1 MDVEICNVRWYLL
14 SGVIGT
20 ISDSIRVY
28 QNIAENIRDNQT
40 ISEIQ
45 EERDGES
52 VNRLGFLVLSVLLT
66 NDADNRMAAMSLK
79 EIMQTEDLDVREN
92 TLFKKL
98 RDYEIQGYVQ
108 KGMKDG
114 RANTF
119 YITDAGKDF
128 LEQNKR

>member
-1 MDVEICNVRWYLL
+1 M
-14 SGVIGT
+14 
-20 ISDSIRVY
+20 
-28 QNIAENIRDNQT
+28 
-40 ISEIQ
+40 
-45 EERDGES
+45 
-52 VNRLGFLVLSVLLT
+52 NRLGFLVLSILLM
-66 NDADNRMAAMSLK
+66 NGADNRMAAMSLK

>member
-1 MDVEICNVRWYLL
+1 
-14 SGVIGT
+14 
-20 ISDSIRVY
+20 
-28 QNIAENIRDNQT
+28 
-40 ISEIQ
+40 
-45 EERDGES
+45 
-52 VNRLGFLVLSVLLT
+52 
-66 NDADNRMAAMSLK
+66 
-79 EIMQTEDLDVREN
+79 MQTEDLDVREN

>member
-1 MDVEICNVRWYLL
+1 M
-14 SGVIGT
+14 
-20 ISDSIRVY
+20 
-28 QNIAENIRDNQT
+28 
-40 ISEIQ
+40 Q

-52 VNRLGFLVLSVLLT
+52 VNRLGFLVLSVLLA
-66 NDADNRMAAMSLK
+66 NNADNRMAAMSLK
-79 EIMQTEDLDVREN
+79 EIMQTEDLEVREN

>member
-1 MDVEICNVRWYLL
+1 M
-14 SGVIGT
+14 
-20 ISDSIRVY
+20 
-28 QNIAENIRDNQT
+28 
-40 ISEIQ
+40 
-45 EERDGES
+45 
-52 VNRLGFLVLSVLLT
+52 NRLGFLVLSILLT
-66 NDADNRMAAMSLK
+66 NGADNRMAAMSLK